1 MGTHRHTDPRQ
12 GFSLI
17 ELLVAMAVLAVCL
30 LLTLPPFYQSVTR
43 TRSRTAAQTWQA
55 AASWAQVRQLACG
68 GSASVIVE
76 QTGLAIVGPGG
87 DVPAVGMVE
96 VEPATNVGR
105 WRIGSGVEVSFAG
118 AFAAPDSAGSV
129 FFGPA
134 GLDTRVVVRAES
146 GFTYRS
152 AP

>member
-1 MGTHRHTDPRQ
+1 MDSQAHTDPRQ

-17 ELLVAMAVLAVCL
+17 ELLVAMAVLAVCVAL
-30 LLTLPPFYQSVTR
+30 VLPPFFQSVTR
-43 TRSRTAAQTWQA
+43 TRARTAAQTWQA
-55 AASWAQVRQLACG
+55 AASWAQVRQLAGG
-68 GSASVIVE
+68 GSAAVRVE
-76 QTGLAIVGPGG
+76 QTGLVIVGPGG
-87 DVPAVGMVE
+87 YLPAVGTLE

-105 WRIGSGVEVSFAG
+105 WRVGSGVEVSFAG

>member
-1 MGTHRHTDPRQ
+1 MDTQSHTSRRQ

-30 LLTLPPFYQSVTR
+30 SLALPPFYESVTR

-68 GSASVIVE
+68 GAASVRVE
-76 QTGLAIVGPGG
+76 RAGLGIVGPGESS
-87 DVPAVGMVE
+87 PAIDSTT
-96 VEPATNVGR
+96 AALSTNVSR
-105 WRIGSGVEVSFAG
+105 WRAGSGVEVLFAG

-129 FFGPA
+129 FFGPE
-134 GLDTRVVVRAES
+134 GLDTRVVVRVES
-146 GFTYRS
+146 GFTYR
-152 AP
+152 AEP